1 VALPTPR
8 SLTPSKAEA
17 FRSCPLAFRFSV
29 IERRPEPATAA
40 TAVGTIVHRAL
51 EGLFWR
57 HPPEHRTAE
66 AAHCELAAAWQ
77 AAADDPELADV
88 PLTGPEGQALRQ
100 QADTLIDGYL
110 ALEDPRRVADV
121 AVEVTVEAD
130 VAGVHLRGILDR
142 LDRADDGTL
151 VVVDYKT
158 GRVPPPQAEQARLAG
173 VHLYAL
179 LCQHVLGQRPARV
192 RLLYLSGPVAI
203 EAVPTEAGLRAL
215 ERRTSALW
223 QAIERACATEDFR
236 PRASALCRWCAF
248 QALCPLQHGPSAVT
262 EAHAP
267 TAPTVTTLALRRAAA
282 PTPIPGAPPATSP
295 TTVSVGPAS
304 TPASTTSS
312 GATAP
317 MSTAGPTPPPTPTS
331 SALGR

>member
-29 IERRPEPATAA
+29 IERRPEPATPA

-51 EGLFWR
+51 EGLFWHHR
-57 HPPEHRTAE
+57 PAQRTAE
-66 AAHCELAAAWQ
+66 AAHHELAEAWGAASE
-77 AAADDPELADV
+77 DPELADV
-88 PLTGPEGQALRQ
+88 ALTGTEGLALRQ
-100 QADTLIDGYL
+100 RAEALIDGYL
-110 ALEDPRRVADV
+110 ALEDPRQVTEV

-130 VAGVHLRGILDR
+130 VDGVHLRGILDR
-142 LDRADDGTL
+142 LDRTADGALT
-151 VVVDYKT
+151 VVDYKT

-192 RLLYLSGPVAI
+192 RLLYLSGPVVI

-248 QALCPLQHGPSAVT
+248 QALCPLQDGPSA
-262 EAHAP
+262 
-267 TAPTVTTLALRRAAA
+267 AAD
-282 PTPIPGAPPATSP
+282 
-295 TTVSVGPAS
+295 
-304 TPASTTSS
+304 
-312 GATAP
+312 ATA
-317 MSTAGPTPPPTPTS
+317 APPPTTPTRPGPVAAP

>member
-158 GRVPPPQAEQARLAG
+158 GRAPGVRYERAKLTG

-179 LCQHVLGQRPARV
+179 LCEQTLGVTPVEV
-192 RLLYLSGPVAI
+192 RLLHLREPLTISASPTVQTLRGQRQRTL
-203 EAVPTEAGLRAL
+203 AV
-215 ERRTSALW
+215 W
-223 QAIERACATEDFR
+223 QAIERACDKGEFQPRPSGLCSFCNFR
-236 PRASALCRWCAF
+236 EWCPAHGGTPPAF
-248 QALCPLQHGPSAVT
+248 P
-262 EAHAP
+262 
-267 TAPTVTTLALRRAAA
+267 LALAR
-282 PTPIPGAPPATSP
+282 
-295 TTVSVGPAS
+295 
-304 TPASTTSS
+304 
-312 GATAP
+312 
-317 MSTAGPTPPPTPTS
+317 
-331 SALGR
+331 